1 MRNKVANGK
10 KGFTIIE
17 VVLVLAVAALIFL
30 IVFLAVP
37 ALQRN
42 RRDTAR
48 KNDVGR
54 AIAQL
59 EGYAS
64 NHNGDYPSTID
75 ATFITEYL
83 DGKFKDPG
91 AGSYSISTTAITDA
105 SAEGAM
111 QYAKG
116 GKCNDD
122 STVTVTPTNTRH
134 VSVSVKLEQGV
145 AYCQDNN

>member
-75 ATFITEYL
+75 AAFITEYL

-91 AGSYSISTTAITDA
+91 AGRCRSGGS
-105 SAEGAM
+105 GA
-111 QYAKG
+111 AAAG
-116 GKCNDD
+116 AWGCRLGR
-122 STVTVTPTNTRH
+122 SPSSVGRRPTPIR
-134 VSVSVKLEQGV
+134 
-145 AYCQDNN
+145 